1 QLEILEMLRKHK
13 AVKAATAI
21 QPVDRRNHTQRTDSI
36 ELTPNGTMNSKA
48 LPFPDSYLTRAY
60 EPPQDGIG
68 KALAIIWRELLKLD
82 QVGCYVNFFSLGG
95 DSLMAIR
102 VVMRLRQHLNVD
114 VAIGDVFLHPVLTDL
129 ALLLRSAARVELP
142 AITPVE
148 RSGPFPLSFAQQRL
162 FFMAQMKGA
171 TKIYHI
177 PFGLR
182 LRGELDYG
190 ALRRALN

>member
-1 QLEILEMLRKHK
+1 MSDFSKAPAWSPKQLEILEMLRKHK

-82 QVGCYVNFFSLGG
+82 QVGRYDNFFSLGG

-102 VVMRLRQHLNVD
+102 VVMRLRQDLNVD

-142 AITPVE
+142 AITPVGTDVAVSE
-148 RSGPFPLSFAQQRL
+148 PSVPTTIEPYIPLL
-162 FFMAQMKGA
+162 
-171 TKIYHI
+171 
-177 PFGLR
+177 PP
-182 LRGELDYG
+182 
-190 ALRRALN
+190 